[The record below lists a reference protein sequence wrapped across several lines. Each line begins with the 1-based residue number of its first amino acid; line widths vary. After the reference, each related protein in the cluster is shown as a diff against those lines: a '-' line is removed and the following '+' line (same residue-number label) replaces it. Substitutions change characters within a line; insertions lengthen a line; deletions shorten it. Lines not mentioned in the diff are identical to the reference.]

1 MGQVKEIERMAS
13 IVYQRFCCL
22 CGQTKSLNQ
31 SGYRPKKLML
41 IVGNEQDDMGYVCDK
56 CLKFLE
62 NGGVFNKP
70 RK

>member
-1 MGQVKEIERMAS
+1 MGKVKEIERMAS

-41 IVGNEQDDMGYVCDK
+41 TVGGERDDLGFVCDR
-56 CLKFLE
+56 CCEHLRD
-62 NGGVFNKP
+62 GGVFTKP